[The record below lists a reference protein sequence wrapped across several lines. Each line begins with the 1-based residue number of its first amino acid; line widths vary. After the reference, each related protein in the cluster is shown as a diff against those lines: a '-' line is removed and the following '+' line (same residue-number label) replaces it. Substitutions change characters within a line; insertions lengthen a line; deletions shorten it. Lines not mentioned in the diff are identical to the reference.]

1 MADRFQRSDPGRYRL
16 VSWKGS
22 ADDGQPRDDV
32 VALVLGLARNL
43 SAEDMAAQFSALLL
57 AVEKQGDADLD
68 AFMVE
73 MGYTMLTL
81 RDYPELLKRE
91 EAKTMAEMVDRFQ
104 RSLDELVER
113 GVRQGIKQGIQRG
126 ARRGRQQGQTLVL
139 RRLIERKFGEETAG
153 QLARPHLSSDARR
166 TGCIHRGARSRP
178 SPSA

>member
-113 GVRQGIKQGIQRG
+113 GVRQGSWLRG
-126 ARRGRQQGQTLVL
+126 ACAKGLSRGSSAEPGGVANRVRRW
-139 RRLIERKFGEETAG
+139 FFA
-153 QLARPHLSSDARR
+153 D
-166 TGCIHRGARSRP
+166 
-178 SPSA
+178 